1 MVKDKSVTRSQV
13 SDFQASVCFT
23 IPIWSGPKWTWRSLS
38 PKNLQKH
45 REKQRKRFR
54 STLSFSLWSRSYPQ
68 RSLQYSENF
77 LKEPK
82 LRQGSPHLSTFMVLG
97 SVQVS
102 QERLLIRPFAPR
114 DMTHP
119 LSGNQGKHII
129 SSISFLNKI
138 PTHKNLALTR
148 LWVPWGQ
155 DQIPLEYC
163 YNLST

>member
-13 SDFQASVCFT
+13 SDVQASVCFS
-23 IPIWSGPKWTWRSLS
+23 IPIWSVPKWTRRSLS

-82 LRQGSPHLSTFMVLG
+82 LRQGSPHLSWQGLSWSLAVFKCHRNAYLYVH
-97 SVQVS
+97 
-102 QERLLIRPFAPR
+102 LLPETWPIPSLEIRENTLSPAFPF
-114 DMTHP
+114 
-119 LSGNQGKHII
+119 
-129 SSISFLNKI
+129 
-138 PTHKNLALTR
+138 
-148 LWVPWGQ
+148 
-155 DQIPLEYC
+155 
-163 YNLST
+163 